1 MKTIKSILIAATLIS
16 ASAVSTMSAQ
26 QAAESAQQPK
36 LAKGDS
42 VMIRRECTKYLT
54 GETPSTWVWDKVH
67 TVHQIGTK
75 RDPNRFPNGV
85 LLWKIRSWVCDSC
98 ITVVNGHAEEAAQK
112 ATEEQA
118 AEKEAWEQA
127 KKEHADAEA
136 AAARAAE
143 EKAAR
148 EAAEKAALEAA
159 RKAAE
164 EQAAAE
170 AKAAEEAEKAAAE
183 QAKADSLES
192 VQKFKHSY
200 DRFTIGLRGGIASQL
215 HQPVAGQDAK
225 WGIGGDVLLDLQYAH
240 YWTKDGRATDL
251 GLIVG
256 LSAGYAQG
264 SFKGSENSTFTKGN
278 LDYTVRAEGINE
290 TDRQIQLEVPLMFSL
305 IHQSGLFFNVG
316 PRFMIPVYT
325 PYKQTINSATA
336 AISAYDPATG
346 VTLQDNIV
354 TGKYIDQQPAEA
366 NGLQFKLNIMLTAE
380 IGYEWILN
388 SGNSLGLG
396 VYADYS
402 VYNTR
407 SKLNAAASESLLS
420 ITPPSDNGIASLEML
435 SATNTYAKSVGYFD
449 LGVKLAYHFNFP
461 KKRRNVDAKLF

>member
-1 MKTIKSILIAATLIS
+1 MKTLKSILIAATLIC
-16 ASAVSTMSAQ
+16 ASAVTTMSAQ
-26 QAAESAQQPK
+26 QAAESAQPQQPK
-36 LAKGDS
+36 LAVGDS

-75 RDPNRFPNGV
+75 RNPNRYPNGI

-112 ATEEQA
+112 AAEEQS
-118 AEKEAWEQA
+118 AEREAWEQA
-127 KKEHADAEA
+127 KKENADAEA
-136 AAARAAE
+136 AAARVAE

-148 EAAEKAALEAA
+148 EAAERAALEEA
-159 RKAAE
+159 RRLAE

-170 AKAAEEAEKAAAE
+170 AKAAAE
-183 QAKADSLES
+183 QAKADSIQS
-192 VQKFKHSY
+192 AQKFKGSY

-215 HQPVAGQDAK
+215 HQAVQGVDAK

-240 YWTKDGRATDL
+240 YWTKDGRSTDL

-278 LDYTVRAEGINE
+278 LDYTVQADGINE
-290 TDRQIQLEVPLMFSL
+290 TDHQIQLEVPLMFSL

-346 VTLQDNIV
+346 VTLQDNVV

-380 IGYEWILN
+380 IGYEWILK

-407 SKLNAAASESLLS
+407 SKLNAAASESLLN
-420 ITPPSDNGIASLEML
+420 ITPPSDSGIATLEML
-435 SATNTYAKSVGYFD
+435 SATSTYAKSVGYFD

-461 KKRRNVDAKLF
+461 KKRSNIDAKLF